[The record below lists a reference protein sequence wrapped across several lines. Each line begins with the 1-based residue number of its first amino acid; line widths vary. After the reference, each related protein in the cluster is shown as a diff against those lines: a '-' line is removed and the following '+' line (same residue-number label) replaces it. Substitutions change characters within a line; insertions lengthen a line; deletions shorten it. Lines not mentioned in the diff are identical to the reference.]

1 MDIGRRSTLIY
12 GLLLAAWVLVLAW
25 QTAEHFR
32 VRRAAQAQL
41 IYRAQDISNT
51 LGIVLR
57 SQRRFGVLSK
67 ERLESALNDLV
78 RPGELH
84 GIALLNAAGD
94 VVASAGTLG
103 DFQTRSVEGPAER
116 WNEQTVTLMNLVDL
130 GTNVTRDIEN
140 SRPPIV
146 LTRDE
151 FFHPS
156 ETNRFEQGREE
167 REGRPPEPPPPPP
180 PPSEEESNRSATAIN
195 EITASASSTNRPWF
209 RGGRP
214 RFGRPPWMSEET
226 YNAMLQKQ
234 GVRSFVIVMS
244 TQPVVDASR
253 QDLWLRCIIG
263 LLATIS
269 VVGSGLA
276 WRNLTTSSDLQLRLV
291 RASELT
297 THLKEMNL
305 AAAGLA
311 HETRNP
317 LNIIRGLAQ
326 MISKQADAPAEI
338 RERSRAIVDEADK
351 VTVQLN
357 EFINYSRPRE
367 VRRVALSLSTVVN
380 EVVHTLGYDIEE
392 KRVQVEVKGEPLS
405 IEADEQLLRQALFN
419 LLLNAVQAVDAGGF
433 IQVVMGHPNASEA
446 ALEIRDNGPGVPM
459 EQRKEI
465 FKPYFTT
472 QPKGTGLGLTVVQQI
487 VHAHGWEIECLPNAP
502 KGAIFRVTHLK
513 LTGKN

>member
-32 VRRAAQAQL
+32 VRRAARAQL
-41 IYRAQDISNT
+41 IYRAQDISTT

-67 ERLESALNDLV
+67 ERLESALHDLV
-78 RPGELH
+78 RPGELN

-103 DFQTRSVEGPAER
+103 DFQAKGVEGPAEH

-130 GTNVTRDIEN
+130 GTNVTRDIESN
-140 SRPPIV
+140 RPPIV

-151 FFHPS
+151 FFRPS
-156 ETNRFEQGREE
+156 ESNRFAG
-167 REGRPPEPPPPPP
+167 GPPPEPPPGPPP
-180 PPSEEESNRSATAIN
+180 PEEESNRTANATN
-195 EITASASSTNRPWF
+195 EAAEPPPSGSSTNRPWF
-209 RGGRP
+209 RGGPGRP
-214 RFGRPPWMSEET
+214 RFGRPPWMSEEV

-234 GVRSFVIVMS
+234 GVRSFVLVMS
-244 TQPVVDASR
+244 TQPVLAASR

-263 LLATIS
+263 LLATVS
-269 VVGSGLA
+269 AVGSGLA

-297 THLKEMNL
+297 THLREMNL

-338 RERSRAIVDEADK
+338 REKSRAIVDEADK

-367 VRRVALSLSTVVN
+367 VRRSVLPLSSAVS
-380 EVVHTLGYDIEE
+380 EVVRALGYDIEE
-392 KRVQVEVKGEPLS
+392 KRVQVEIKGEPLS

-419 LLLNAVQAVDAGGF
+419 LLLNAIQAVDPGGV
-433 IQVVMGHPNASEA
+433 IQIVLARQNASEA
-446 ALEIRDNGPGVPM
+446 VLEIRDNGPGVPADR
-459 EQRKEI
+459 RKEI

-487 VHAHGWEIECLPNAP
+487 VHAHGWEIECLPNEP
-502 KGAIFRVTHLK
+502 KGAIFRVAHLK
-513 LTGKN
+513 LAGKN

>member
-12 GLLLAAWVLVLAW
+12 GLLLAAWVLALGW

-32 VRRAAQAQL
+32 VRRAARAQL
-41 IYRAQDISNT
+41 IYRAEDISTT

-67 ERLESALNDLV
+67 ERLESALHDLV
-78 RPGELH
+78 RPGELN

-94 VVASAGTLG
+94 VVASAGMVA
-103 DFQTRSVEGPAER
+103 DFQTKGVEGPAEH

-130 GTNVTRDIEN
+130 GTNVTRDIETN
-140 SRPPIV
+140 RPPIV

-151 FFHPS
+151 FFRQS
-156 ETNRFEQGREE
+156 DTNRFAG
-167 REGRPPEPPPPPP
+167 GPPSEPPP
-180 PPSEEESNRSATAIN
+180 SAEESNRTATATN
-195 EITASASSTNRPWF
+195 EAAEPPPSGSSTNRPWF
-209 RGGRP
+209 RNGSGRP
-214 RFGRPPWMSEET
+214 RLGRPPWMSEEV

-244 TQPVVDASR
+244 TQPVVVASR

-263 LLATIS
+263 LLATVS

-338 RERSRAIVDEADK
+338 REKSRAIVDETDK

-367 VRRVALSLSTVVN
+367 VRRTVLPLSSAVS
-380 EVVHTLGYDIEE
+380 EVVRALGYDIEE
-392 KRVQVEVKGEPLS
+392 KQVQVEIKGEPFS

-419 LLLNAVQAVDAGGF
+419 LLLNAIQAIDPGGV
-433 IQVVMGHPNASEA
+433 IQIDMGRPNATEA
-446 ALEIRDNGPGVPM
+446 VLEIRDNGPGVPADR
-459 EQRKEI
+459 RKEI

-487 VHAHGWEIECLPNAP
+487 VHAHGWEIECLPNEP
-502 KGAIFRVTHLK
+502 KGAIFRLAHVK
-513 LTGKN
+513 LAGKN